1 MMKTKLRRVGDREK
15 KIRFPWNVKLQL
27 QETCALT
34 PDVKEDSVATVI
46 YNLGQ
51 QMHKILTI
59 KSAS

>member
-34 PDVKEDSVATVI
+34 PDVEEDSVATVI